1 MIRWSMIFKELIAK
15 VEYDDI
21 WKELKGHYDHEDIY
35 YKAYRDVLLELEKID
50 PHSADTPTTIVAAK
64 IENWLEP
71 GEYIFDV
78 LGIIG
83 GDKSHYALEWSLW
96 DEWLG
101 FNVLDK
107 SVQIYGDS
115 VVAAHS
121 LYEMTFFGYNYSDVS
136 KKISKEKAILDKSIK
151 EIEEGKT
158 ELIPHDKFMEE
169 LGISDECSAEELER
183 DREERE
189 KIIDRNEKVYRL
201 LLGE

>member
-1 MIRWSMIFKELIAK
+1 MIFKELLAK

-21 WKELKGHYDHEDIY
+21 WKELKTYYDCGDIY
-35 YKAYRDVLLELEKID
+35 YKAYRDVLLELERID
-50 PHSADTPTTIVAAK
+50 PNSGDPPTTIVVAK

-78 LGIIG
+78 FGIIG
-83 GDKSHYALEWSLW
+83 RDKSHYALEWSLW

-107 SVQIYGDS
+107 SVQIYGDPA
-115 VVAAHS
+115 VAAHS

-136 KKISKEKAILDKSIK
+136 KKVSKEKAILDKSIK
-151 EIEEGKT
+151 EIEEGKVKLVPLD
-158 ELIPHDKFMEE
+158 EFMDE
-169 LGISDECSAEELER
+169 LGTSNKRSEEKWER
-183 DREERE
+183 DRKECEE
-189 KIIDRNEKVYRL
+189 IAYRNEKVYRL